1 MGSGHESA
9 VNRVIDHVRRH
20 LDQPLPLEHLARVAN
35 FSPFHFHRVFGSET
49 GETVAQFTRRARLER
64 AVRLMRAAPH
74 RSLSSIGAE
83 VGFSTPSEF
92 SRVFRQVYGRS
103 PSSWDRLTPLGAAH
117 RWEPASD
124 RDGGLGQPT
133 LVDRPSARVAY
144 LRVADPWTG
153 DHLAVGY
160 RSLLD
165 RVEGLGIDWRRRS
178 LVGLSWESPQAT
190 APDQLTYDLGFSLVD
205 GVDATDVTDAGLGL
219 IELPAVRAVEVHCH
233 SLPDTGLAWELLY
246 RHWFPASGHE
256 PADLPA
262 IKRFRSPPDV
272 LDRTAWEV
280 DCSVALRPG
289 LGPVEGLPVEVRK
302 NSTAPDADRSSSW

>member
-9 VNRVIDHVRRH
+9 VNRVIDYVRRH

-35 FSPFHFHRVFGSET
+35 FSPFHFHRVFGAET

-103 PSSWDRLTPLGAAH
+103 PSSWDRRSLLQGSH
-117 RWEPASD
+117 RWEPRFD
-124 RDGGLGQPT
+124 PDGGLGPPV
-133 LVDRPSARVAY
+133 LVERPAAIVAY
-144 LRVADPWTG
+144 LRVSDPWEG
-153 DHLAVGY
+153 DHLDLGY

-165 RVEGLGIDWRRRS
+165 RVEGLGVDWRRRPF
-178 LVGLSWESPQAT
+178 LGLSWDSPQAT
-190 APDQLTYDLGFSLVD
+190 SADRLTYDLGFALAEVD
-205 GVDATDVTDAGLGL
+205 PGRVAEAGLGL
-219 IELPAVRAVEVHCH
+219 IELPAVRAVEVHCR

-289 LGPVEGLPVEVRK
+289 LGPVDGPPVEVRK